1 MKKMVEMDCCDA
13 CGKPFYCVPEDIF
26 AREVVNE
33 DGKVEELIICD
44 DCFNEGVVYTI
55 CDFCGRYVKRDN
67 CITINDGDEYC
78 PACASKAIEELE
90 DNVREAKHRLA
101 DAREAFE
108 RRKAERE

>member
-1 MKKMVEMDCCDA
+1 MKRMVEMNCCDC
-13 CGKPFYCVPEDIF
+13 CGKPFYCAPQYIF

-33 DGKVEELIICD
+33 DGEVEELTICD
-44 DCFNEGVVYTI
+44 DCFDEGAVYTI

-90 DNVREAKHRLA
+90 DNVREAKRRLA
-101 DAREAFE
+101 DAKEAFE
-108 RRKAERE
+108 RRKAGRE